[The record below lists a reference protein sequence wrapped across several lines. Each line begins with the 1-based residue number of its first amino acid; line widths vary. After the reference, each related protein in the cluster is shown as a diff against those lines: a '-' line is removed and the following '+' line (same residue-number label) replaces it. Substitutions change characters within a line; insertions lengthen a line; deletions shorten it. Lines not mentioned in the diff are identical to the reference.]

1 MEKKIFISHS
11 EETKEKTIK
20 DYCEDIINACYYD
33 LSKLIELK
41 VIKAEYDEN
50 NKVTW
55 YMLDLNLQYTM

>member
-50 NKVTW
+50 NIVTW
-55 YMLDLNLQYTM
+55 